1 MAKIERKQSGWVT
14 FGKDVYKAVMTGV
27 SYIIPLVV
35 SGGMVLS
42 LSLLI
47 WGNEGARIEGSVG
60 ATWRVFGGS
69 ILGLLIPILAAYVAY
84 SLAEKPGLIPG
95 LAGGLAAASLG
106 AGFFGGLIAGIVA
119 GYTVR
124 YLKKISYPPSFS
136 GIVTIF
142 FYPLIGTIVVGFV
155 MLFVIGE
162 PVGALN
168 EAMISWL
175 GDLQTTN
182 FVTLGIVLGAMAGFD
197 MGGPVNKAGYA
208 FALAAIEAGNGL
220 PYAAFAAAKSLPGII
235 VSLATWIVPQGFTDG
250 EKDAAKS
257 SWLLGVF
264 GISEGAIPFAL
275 RDPLR
280 VIPATMAGGAFAAVI
295 SLWGKSSLQ
304 SAGGSMLTIPVTTN
318 AGYWVAGLL
327 GGAVVGTIVLAALKK
342 QKVHQHGP
350 DESSVEESLG
360 IHA

>member
-1 MAKIERKQSGWVT
+1 MVTIQRNQSPLKT

-42 LSLLI
+42 LALLI
-47 WGNEGARIEGSVG
+47 WGNEGARVDGSVG
-60 ATWRVFGGS
+60 SIWRVFGGS
-69 ILGLLIPILAAYVAY
+69 ILGMLIPILAAYVAY
-84 SLAEKPGLIPG
+84 SLADKPGLIPG
-95 LAGGLAAASLG
+95 LAGGLAASSLG
-106 AGFFGGLIAGIVA
+106 AGFFGGLIAGIIA
-119 GYTVR
+119 GYAVR
-124 YLKKISYPPSFS
+124 YLKKIPYPSSFA

-142 FYPLIGTIVVGFV
+142 FYPLIGTIVTGFL

-162 PVGALN
+162 PIGWLN
-168 EAMISWL
+168 ESMISWL
-175 GDLQTTN
+175 GDLQTSN
-182 FVTLGIVLGAMAGFD
+182 FIILGLVLGAMAGFD

-208 FALAAIEAGNGL
+208 FALAAIESGNGL

-235 VSLATWIVPQGFTDG
+235 VSLSVLLVPKGFTDA
-250 EKDAAKS
+250 ERDAAKT

-280 VIPATMAGGAFAAVI
+280 VIPATMLGGAFAAVI

-304 SAGGSMLTIPVTTN
+304 SAGGSVLTIPVTAN
-318 AGYWVAGLL
+318 AGFWVAGLV
-327 GGAVVGTIVLAALKK
+327 GGAVIGALVLSALKK
-342 QKVHQHGP
+342 HKVHVHGP
-350 DESSVEESLG
+350 DEVAVEQSTG